1 MEAPAE
7 INDHHNVPRSLSPDL
22 PPPPPLQDCEVLQN
36 DSPLPPP
43 PSRMEDEADK
53 RSEVST
59 TNGKS
64 RRSPATLAARGAPGW
79 ERFLGVTTSSVTFTS
94 DEARKFRRTKDRA
107 RARGVEA
114 GPKSLP
120 FVLGKESLKPLQ
132 PAKSSPSLTEKAG
145 GQGAASQPGDW
156 WKTSMDSLRLTG
168 GTGECRGGL
177 VRAGE
182 GQVEKE
188 SVGNRAGVSHSHSSS
203 DSGLSSLSGRT
214 SCMSPLSVVSN
225 TSSASSGSSRAS
237 LRSASIVSTCTIP
250 LDEDDEREPP
260 VVVRRNMTQQGKTS
274 QEDLVTR
281 AASEL
286 FSLVPAPPS
295 IAWLFGKCVEE
306 LLSVGTGLTSHWV
319 VRGSTAGHHLVILL
333 QEARLITTGS
343 WLSI

>member
-1 MEAPAE
+1 
-7 INDHHNVPRSLSPDL
+7 
-22 PPPPPLQDCEVLQN
+22 
-36 DSPLPPP
+36 
-43 PSRMEDEADK
+43 MEDEADK